1 MSQSKPTLFRG
12 LSTAGFNPD
21 DDAET
26 RLKKSLLIFAT
37 GLVSLGSM
45 LWLFL
50 YWQMGPK
57 FSSTAPFVFQLLLVS
72 NLIFFLKSGNFNFF
86 RYSQLALFLFM
97 PFVVQWSI
105 GNFITAS
112 GISLWGLLA
121 PIGAVLFFG
130 VRESA
135 AWFFAYIFLTA
146 LSGFFDYFLA
156 DSMVPSG
163 TQVPIR
169 VSVFFFALNFAAVST
184 IVYLLLRYSTQEK
197 SKAQASLEETHRLLQ
212 DEQDRSERLL
222 LNILPGPIAERLKHE
237 KQTIADGFADV
248 TVMFVDIVNFTKLA
262 EGMSPQQ
269 VFAMLNRIFSSFD
282 ELAEKFGVEKIKT
295 IGDAYMAVAGAPD
308 DDPDH
313 EFNIARAALRM
324 RKFIERRNESAA
336 HRWRCRIGLGWGPA
350 IGSVVGLQKYVYDI
364 FGPAVNLAARLES
377 MAEPMQIL
385 ASQELADRIRSDFV
399 VRPVGTFEIKGFGR
413 QQVFSLEAEA
423 RKGRR

>member
-1 MSQSKPTLFRG
+1 MSQSKSSLFK
-12 LSTAGFNPD
+12 LSTAGFNPE

-45 LWLFL
+45 LWLLL

-72 NLIFFLKSGNFNFF
+72 NLVFFLRTGNFNFF

-156 DSMVPSG
+156 DSVVVSG
-163 TQVPIR
+163 PKVPIR
-169 VSVFFFALNFAAVST
+169 VSLFFFALYLVVVSS
-184 IVYLLLRYSTQEK
+184 IVALLLRYSVQ
-197 SKAQASLEETHRLLQ
+197 
-212 DEQDRSERLL
+212 
-222 LNILPGPIAERLKHE
+222 
-237 KQTIADGFADV
+237 
-248 TVMFVDIVNFTKLA
+248 
-262 EGMSPQQ
+262 
-269 VFAMLNRIFSSFD
+269 
-282 ELAEKFGVEKIKT
+282 
-295 IGDAYMAVAGAPD
+295 
-308 DDPDH
+308 
-313 EFNIARAALRM
+313 
-324 RKFIERRNESAA
+324 
-336 HRWRCRIGLGWGPA
+336 
-350 IGSVVGLQKYVYDI
+350 
-364 FGPAVNLAARLES
+364 
-377 MAEPMQIL
+377 
-385 ASQELADRIRSDFV
+385 
-399 VRPVGTFEIKGFGR
+399 
-413 QQVFSLEAEA
+413 
-423 RKGRR
+423 